1 MLHIARKRG
10 DYSVAKVVIDACK
23 ERGKDLETKTND
35 VRLYLTVA

>member
-23 ERGKDLETKTND
+23 EQGMDLEIITND
-35 VRLYLTVA
+35 VSDILKFP